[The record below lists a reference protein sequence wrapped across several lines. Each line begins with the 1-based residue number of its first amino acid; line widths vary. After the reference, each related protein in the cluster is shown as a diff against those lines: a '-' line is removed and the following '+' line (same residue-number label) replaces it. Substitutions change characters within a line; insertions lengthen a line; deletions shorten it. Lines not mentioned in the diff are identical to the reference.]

1 MIILNLMEM
10 NVNNI
15 YKYIF
20 LIISFIFFSCKEKQK
35 TSILIEEN
43 TYQIFEKIIGD
54 LRESIVLKPGFPPP
68 PDKKNYK
75 FTTKDSLQAYKYFYK
90 QTVRKKIIA
99 LLPQTYIL
107 NKKYKKE
114 VLKTIKECTNNK
126 NLINSF
132 FNSKKNIKIVID
144 KIANH
149 KKDSLLYYTKN
160 YEKRL
165 RTEFQDIDIFLS
177 FSNIIFNE
185 EKTKAFLIVG
195 VSYENLN
202 GFSTLIY
209 LEKEYYHWTIKCKKI
224 LSIS

>member
-1 MIILNLMEM
+1 M

-15 YKYIF
+15 YKSIL
-20 LIISFIFFSCKEKQK
+20 LIISFIFLSCKEKQK
-35 TSILIEEN
+35 TSTLREKN

-68 PDKKNYK
+68 PDKKIYK
-75 FTTKDSLQAYKYFYK
+75 FTTKDSLQVYKYFYK

-99 LLPQTYIL
+99 LLSQTHIL
-107 NKKYKKE
+107 DKKHKKE
-114 VLKTIKECTNNK
+114 VLKTIKECTNDK
-126 NLINSF
+126 SLINSF
-132 FNSKKNIKIVID
+132 LNSRKSVKIVID

-149 KKDSLLYYTKN
+149 KKDSLLFYTKN

-165 RTEFQDIDIFLS
+165 RTEFQNIDMFLN

-185 EKTKAFLIVG
+185 ENTKAFLIVG

-209 LEKEYYHWTIKCKKI
+209 LEKKYYHWTIKCEKI